1 MIPRLMN
8 LQKIYGFNEPF
19 RFTVPQQA
27 GGPLSSISVPQNQIS
42 NSLNRCISAVMLHK
56 FAVVPLGPRL
66 FWPACL
72 PEHSD
77 DKVAFPAQ

>member
-1 MIPRLMN
+1 MN

-19 RFTVPQQA
+19 RFT
-27 GGPLSSISVPQNQIS
+27 GSSTGRWAVSIINISIRS

-72 PEHSD
+72 PEH
-77 DKVAFPAQ
+77 K